1 MDNQP
6 GTKNNNS
13 EHDDIYTT
21 YNDLSYAI
29 DDYIKEL
36 KKINLPLSTSSA
48 ISKEDVIVI
57 YDIIKEVIDSIEEL
71 VKSELIEEAKSII
84 DKALLLLNEYE
95 TALNAL
101 PIIKEKMNNNNKGR
115 KTTKEQRQKNV

>member
-36 KKINLPLSTSSA
+36 KKVNLPLSTSSA

-57 YDIIKEVIDSIEEL
+57 YDIIIHIRQNKQLKIVIYINTFF
-71 VKSELIEEAKSII
+71 I
-84 DKALLLLNEYE
+84 
-95 TALNAL
+95 
-101 PIIKEKMNNNNKGR
+101 
-115 KTTKEQRQKNV
+115 

>member
-57 YDIIKEVIDSIEEL
+57 YDIIK
-71 VKSELIEEAKSII
+71 
-84 DKALLLLNEYE
+84 
-95 TALNAL
+95 
-101 PIIKEKMNNNNKGR
+101 
-115 KTTKEQRQKNV
+115 

>member
-48 ISKEDVIVI
+48 I
-57 YDIIKEVIDSIEEL
+57 
-71 VKSELIEEAKSII
+71 
-84 DKALLLLNEYE
+84 
-95 TALNAL
+95 
-101 PIIKEKMNNNNKGR
+101 
-115 KTTKEQRQKNV
+115 